1 MNSKWT
7 LTLVIGTKP
16 AIEMEVF
23 ADLYKYPKKWW
34 EQDSYIRQWACPKNL
49 GFCKKCSSSK
59 HVKTLGLYSP
69 IFGGRFVI
77 PLPEKCSNPWD
88 LHAIFWKAV
97 QGWPLTTRKTSKNG
111 GLQPEAMSFTNAM
124 QTLATNSTRTGI
136 WVLST
141 LHQQA
146 QPGAL
151 GSAFS
156 ARYRLKK

>member
-1 MNSKWT
+1 
-7 LTLVIGTKP
+7 
-16 AIEMEVF
+16 MEVF
-23 ADLYKYPKKWW
+23 ADLNTQKSDENKIAIL
-34 EQDSYIRQWACPKNL
+34 DITQWACPKNL

-69 IFGGRFVI
+69 IFWGRFVI

-111 GLQPEAMSFTNAM
+111 GLQPEAMSFTSAM

-136 WVLST
+136 WGPC
-141 LHQQA
+141 
-146 QPGAL
+146 QPCIKHNPGQVQL
-151 GSAFS
+151 FQPVTPRFAFF
-156 ARYRLKK
+156 